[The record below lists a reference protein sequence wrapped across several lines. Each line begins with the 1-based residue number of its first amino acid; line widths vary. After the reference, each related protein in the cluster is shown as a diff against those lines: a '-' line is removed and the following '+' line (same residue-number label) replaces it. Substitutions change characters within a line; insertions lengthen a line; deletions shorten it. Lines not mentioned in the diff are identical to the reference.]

1 MLLRTYGSKLQS
13 VELNFDSKAL
23 NEIGFRR
30 DHQAAFDREEFLAS
44 HTLVSEHPLTADAE
58 GLVHDEVE
66 QEVLA
71 RLQAAVE
78 GVLSSREAGDV
89 VLVESEQG
97 VDYPKTRQAQKNVV
111 IEGENRLHFKVHV
124 DPPLRLGVYRPNA

>member
-1 MLLRTYGSKLQS
+1 MLLRPYGSRFQS

-30 DHQAAFDREEFLAS
+30 DHQAAFDREEFLAG
-44 HTLVSEHPLTADAE
+44 HTRASEHALTAEAE
-58 GLVHDEVE
+58 GWVHDEVE

-71 RLQAAVE
+71 RLRAAVE
-78 GVLSSREAGDV
+78 AVLEQRGDDGIV
-89 VLVESEQG
+89 VVESDG
-97 VDYPKTRQAQKNVV
+97 ADYPKTRQATSNKVV
-111 IEGENRLHFKVHV
+111 EGENRLYFKVHV